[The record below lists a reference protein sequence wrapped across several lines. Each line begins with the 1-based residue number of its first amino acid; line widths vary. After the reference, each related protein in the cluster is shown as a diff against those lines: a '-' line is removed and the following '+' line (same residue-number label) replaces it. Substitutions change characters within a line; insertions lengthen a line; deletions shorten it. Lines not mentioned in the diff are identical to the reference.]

1 MSHLDFDRV
10 KRLHEASSGQDKAE
24 ISLLH
29 NAVLERMSAYKD
41 KSTRANKIDWDAAKE
56 GLSDCTSRLWPKYF
70 PEDSVITDPQRFERQ
85 KDALAWLHAKGYKVS
100 GGKFSN
106 DWNSGKVKVYQG
118 GVSFAALLEYAA
130 TLDIDHKKIA
140 NSEQRAARK
149 DDLEI
154 RRLEQQ
160 VEKGDIENRKDDVK
174 WVLREASIDQAAA
187 LLILLRSALRHH
199 FGVKTPVIIHAAAG
213 DPARAV
219 ELESVLQETISA
231 AFNEMAATREARQ
244 IGLVDHASEEEDEN

>member
-1 MSHLDFDRV
+1 MSSLDFDRV

-29 NAVLERMSAYKD
+29 NAVLGRMSAYKD
-41 KSTRANKIDWDAAKE
+41 KPTRANKIDWDAAKE
-56 GLSDCTSRLWPKYF
+56 GLAALTNKLWPKYF
-70 PEDSVITDPQRFERQ
+70 PEDAVTQDPQRFERQ

-100 GGKFSN
+100 AGKFSN
-106 DWNSGKVKVYQG
+106 DWNGGKIKVYQG

-130 TLDIDHKKIA
+130 TLDVDHKKIA

-160 VEKGDIENRKDDVK
+160 VEKAEIENRKEDVK

-199 FGVKTPVIIHAAAG
+199 FGVKTPVIIHAAGG
-213 DPARAV
+213 DPTRAV
-219 ELESVLQETISA
+219 ELEAVLQETISA

-244 IGLVDHASEEEDEN
+244 IGLVDQVVDEEEEN